1 MRSIRF
7 PRPVLWTAALLV
19 ALASCA
25 PGGGSSGSSGGT
37 AGAAVVRVPQ
47 DTASLQQAV
56 DRVRP
61 GGLVLVSPGVYRES
75 ITVAKPRVVLRGTQ
89 RSTVVVDGE
98 FQRSNGITV
107 TGAGSVVENLTVR
120 NHLANGV
127 LFTGVTDERLQ
138 AGGAGGAGY
147 DPLDTVKFPPLKGF
161 RASYVTAYNNALYG
175 IYAFDARSG
184 VIEHSY
190 ASGHADSGIYVGQ
203 CRPCDTVVR
212 HNTVE
217 HNAVGL
223 EVTNASERLYLLGN
237 RAARN
242 RVGLTLNS
250 NDLEAL
256 GPQHDA
262 VIAGNAF
269 TDNNDDRSPE
279 QADGGFGIGVGAGGG
294 RGNVIER
301 NLISGNRAA
310 GVLLSDVQG
319 YPALDNTVRANRV
332 DGNGTDLVLSTG
344 APAGNCFTGNRETSS
359 SPEKLPGRAVCGKS
373 RADDT
378 AAPAEPG
385 SGRPPLG
392 RVRPLQ
398 APPGISF
405 QEVPAPHARPGLPG
419 ARTAAVR
426 PATGLPGRVNPDA
439 FPLPASAKAVP
450 AAQR

>member
-1 MRSIRF
+1 VRSNRF
-7 PRPVLWTAALLV
+7 PRPALWAAALLV
-19 ALASCA
+19 LLVSCA
-25 PGGGSSGSSGGT
+25 PGGGSPGSSGGT
-37 AGAAVVRVPQ
+37 AGPAVVRVPQ
-47 DTASLQQAV
+47 DAGSLQRAV

-75 ITVAKPRVVLRGTQ
+75 VVVAKPRVVLRGTE
-89 RSTVVVDGE
+89 RSKVVVDGE
-98 FQRSNGITV
+98 FERSNGITV

-120 NHLANGV
+120 DHLANGV

-138 AGGAGGAGY
+138 SGGAGGAGY

-190 ASGHADSGIYVGQ
+190 ASGQADSGIYVGQ

-223 EVTNASERLYLLGN
+223 EVTNASEGLYLLGN

-262 VIAGNAF
+262 VIAGNAL

-279 QADGGFGIGVGAGGG
+279 QADGGFGIGIGAGGG
-294 RGNVIER
+294 RGDVIER

-319 YPALDNTVRANRV
+319 YPARDNTVRDNRIT
-332 DGNGTDLVLSTG
+332 GNGTDLVLATG
-344 APAGNCFTGNRETSS
+344 APAGNCFAGNGEPVTS
-359 SPEKLPGRAVCGKS
+359 PANLGTLAPCGRATG
-373 RADDT
+373 T
-378 AAPAEPG
+378 ETPLPAEPG
-385 SGRPPLG
+385 TGRRPLG
-392 RVRPLQ
+392 RTRPLQ
-398 APPGISF
+398 PPPGISF
-405 QEVPAPHARPGLPG
+405 QDAPAPPAQPNRPGP
-419 ARTAAVR
+419 RTAPPHPAV
-426 PATGLPGRVNPDA
+426 GLPGRVNPGD
-439 FPLPASAKAVP
+439 FPLPGSAEAVP
-450 AAQR
+450 RR

>member
-7 PRPVLWTAALLV
+7 PRPVLRAAALLV
-19 ALASCA
+19 LLVSCA
-25 PGGGSSGSSGGT
+25 PGGGSPGSSGGT
-37 AGAAVVRVPQ
+37 AGPAVVRVPR
-47 DTASLQQAV
+47 DVGSLQRAV

-75 ITVAKPRVVLRGTQ
+75 VVVAKPRVVLRGTE
-89 RSTVVVDGE
+89 RSKVVVDGE
-98 FQRSNGITV
+98 FERSNGITV

-120 NHLANGV
+120 DHLANGV

-138 AGGAGGAGY
+138 SGGAGGAGY
-147 DPLDTVKFPPLKGF
+147 DPLDTVAFPPLRGF

-190 ASGHADSGIYVGQ
+190 ASGQADSGIYVGQ

-223 EVTNASERLYLLGN
+223 EVTNASEGLYLLGN
-237 RAARN
+237 RASRN

-262 VIAGNAF
+262 VIAGNAI

-319 YPALDNTVRANRV
+319 YPARDNTVRGNRV
-332 DGNGTDLVLSTG
+332 TGNGTDVVLATG
-344 APAGNCFTGNRETSS
+344 APAGNCFADNGEPVTSPANLS
-359 SPEKLPGRAVCGKS
+359 TLAPCGRAT
-373 RADDT
+373 RT
-378 AAPAEPG
+378 ETPLPAEPG
-385 SGRPPLG
+385 TGRRPLG
-392 RVRPLQ
+392 RAHPLQ

-405 QEVPAPHARPGLPG
+405 QDAPAPPAQPNQPGP
-419 ARTAAVR
+419 RTAPPR
-426 PATGLPGRVNPDA
+426 PAVGLPGRVNAGDY
-439 FPLPASAKAVP
+439 PLPRSAKAVP
-450 AAQR
+450 AGR